1 MVKKKK
7 TLKRKTK
14 KTVKRSHTTELGSA
28 MIKQMLGKQGGG
40 FSGGQGMN
48 LQGMMSGMSGGG
60 YGGPG
65 THAPVKASGAA
76 VGKMADGRLIHLKG
90 PKMGQMV

>member
-7 TLKRKTK
+7 KTVRK
-14 KTVKRSHTTELGSA
+14 KTVKKKKAVSNNLGSA
-28 MIKQMLGKQGGG
+28 MIKRMLGG
-40 FSGGQGMN
+40 SGDFTSALKGQIPTGID
-48 LQGMMSGMSGGG
+48 MSGG

-76 VGKMADGRLIHLKG
+76 VGKMADGRLIHLTG

>member
-7 TLKRKTK
+7 TLKRKAK
-14 KTVKRSHTTELGSA
+14 KTLKRSRTTDLGSA
-28 MIKQMLGKQGGG
+28 MIKQMLGGQGG
-40 FSGGQGMN
+40 SGGIN
-48 LQGMMSGMSGGG
+48 LQGMMSGMS
-60 YGGPG
+60 GGPG

-76 VGKMADGRLIHLKG
+76 VGKMADGRMIHLTG